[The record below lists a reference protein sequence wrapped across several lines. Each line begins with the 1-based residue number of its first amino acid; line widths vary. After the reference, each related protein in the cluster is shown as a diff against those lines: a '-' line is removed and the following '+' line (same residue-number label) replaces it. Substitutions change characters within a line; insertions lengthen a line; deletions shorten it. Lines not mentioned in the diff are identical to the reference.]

1 MDMGL
6 GLKWLNIG
14 DYNAMKQA
22 ADNWSKLLRGVMG
35 DNPDTK
41 AEDVTVEQLLESIEG
56 TDNTSELEGRLSAA
70 QDELKLKDK
79 EIERL
84 QSDVKELRG
93 VPAEKKQ
100 EASVTK
106 EVTAGAE
113 DIKDFAEKN
122 EDNTLAIMAE
132 AEKTGFFKHN

>member
-1 MDMGL
+1 M
-6 GLKWLNIG
+6 KWLKEET
-14 DYNAMKQA
+14 YNAMKQA
-22 ADNWSKLLRGVMG
+22 ADNWDKLLNKVLG
-35 DNPDTK
+35 DNPDMR

-56 TDNTSELEGRLSAA
+56 TDNTSGLEGQLSAA

-79 EIERL
+79 QIEQL
-84 QSDVKELRG
+84 QSDVKELKG
-93 VPAEKKQ
+93 VPAGKKQ
-100 EASVTK
+100 EAIVTK

-113 DIKDFAEKN
+113 DMKDFAEKN

>member
-1 MDMGL
+1 M
-6 GLKWLNIG
+6 KWLKEET
-14 DYNAMKQA
+14 YNAMKQA
-22 ADNWSKLLRGVMG
+22 ADNWNKLLNKVLG
-35 DNPDTK
+35 DNPDMK

-56 TDNTSELEGRLSAA
+56 TDNTSELEGQLSAA

-79 EIERL
+79 QIEQL
-84 QSDVKELRG
+84 QSDVKELKG
-93 VPAEKKQ
+93 VPAGKKQ
-100 EASVTK
+100 EAIVTK

-113 DIKDFAEKN
+113 DMKDFAEKN